1 MRRPLQTS
9 VFDIGDG
16 YKIKFWLT
24 FSHNQGKNVVLW
36 GSVAIA
42 KSNRQLNDW
51 FERRKNKRSRKLTS
65 KLTGKIGIRSMAIA
79 IRQVR
84 EWVELLEPGNV
95 LVIECGS
102 ASPDKQY
109 EIWKKWFLKHEDK
122 DWQFIDEFKQIYFY
136 KT

>member
-24 FSHNQGKNVVLW
+24 FSHHQDKNVVLW

-51 FERRKNKRSRKLTS
+51 FERRKNKR
-65 KLTGKIGIRSMAIA
+65 
-79 IRQVR
+79 
-84 EWVELLEPGNV
+84 EWLELLEPGNV
-95 LVIECGS
+95 LVIECES
-102 ASPDKQY
+102 ALPDKQY
-109 EIWKKWFLKHEDK
+109 QVWKKWFLKHEDK
-122 DWQFIDEFKQIYFY
+122 DWQFIDEVKQIYFY

>member
-9 VFDIGDG
+9 VFDINDG

-24 FSHNQGKNVVLW
+24 FSHCQGKNIVLW

-51 FERRKNKRSRKLTS
+51 FGRRKNKRSRKLTS

-84 EWVELLEPGNV
+84 EWLELLKPGDV
-95 LVIECGS
+95 LVIECES
-102 ASPDKQY
+102 ALPNKQY
-109 EIWKKWFLKHEDK
+109 QVWKKWFLKHEDK
-122 DWQFIDEFKQIYFY
+122 NWQFIDEFKQIYFY

>member
-1 MRRPLQTS
+1 M
-9 VFDIGDG
+9 
-16 YKIKFWLT
+16 
-24 FSHNQGKNVVLW
+24 W

>member
-24 FSHNQGKNVVLW
+24 FSHHQDKNVVLW

-65 KLTGKIGIRSMAIA
+65 KLTGKIGIRSM
-79 IRQVR
+79 
-84 EWVELLEPGNV
+84 
-95 LVIECGS
+95 ECGS

-109 EIWKKWFLKHEDK
+109 QIWKKWFLKHEDK